1 MALSAIYTVD
11 DFWREAVRDMG
22 DIHNVLSFEKFN
34 LVNRAC
40 QLTQGL
46 MADVV
51 AESYIRETTAVLST
65 TGKYYVSGASWD
77 VDANRLTATMDTV
90 WASTDVGNLVVFRDG
105 TSVYIG
111 TITAWVSTTVVTL
124 TGDNLPS
131 ADIATLED
139 VLMAGTTIT
148 NSQIDISSLRLL
160 RYGTQLNL
168 NLKSTITNQFET
180 LPRSSFNAWSESKP
194 QNRNTIAWTLV
205 GTGLYLKRG
214 SSLSSYGT
222 ITIEY
227 PSLPTTVTTTTEYV
241 DLLDGAMV
249 QIGIA
254 TLRAN
259 IQRRMNIPITESDK
273 NDVGKL
279 ITALYNS
286 FNQDI
291 KKEFVEQKL
300 ESLL

>member
-1 MALSAIYTVD
+1 MALSNKTAGY
-11 DFWREAVRDMG
+11 FWREAARDL
-22 DIHNVLSFEKFN
+22 DVETPLFAFEKYN
-34 LVNRAC
+34 LMNRV
-40 QLTQGL
+40 QELTQG
-46 MADVV
+46 MFADIV

-77 VDANRLTATMDTV
+77 ADTNQLTATMDTV
-90 WASTDVGNLVVFRDG
+90 WSSSNLGNLVIFRDG

-124 TGDNLPS
+124 TGDNLPT
-131 ADIATLED
+131 ADIAT
-139 VLMAGTTIT
+139 VSYVMMAGTTIS
-148 NSQIDISSLRLL
+148 NSQIDISSLKLL

-180 LPRSSFNAWSESKP
+180 LSRSSFNAWSSTVP
-194 QNRNTIAWTLV
+194 QNRNKIAWTLV

-222 ITIEY
+222 MTLEY
-227 PSLPTTVTTTTEYV
+227 PSLPTAVTGDSDYI
-241 DLLDGAMV
+241 DLLDGMMV
-249 QIGIA
+249 QIGIIS
-254 TLRAN
+254 LRSK
-259 IQRRMNIPITESDK
+259 IQRRL
-273 NDVGKL
+273 GKPTDETDRSEAKEL
-279 ITALYNS
+279 INALYNS